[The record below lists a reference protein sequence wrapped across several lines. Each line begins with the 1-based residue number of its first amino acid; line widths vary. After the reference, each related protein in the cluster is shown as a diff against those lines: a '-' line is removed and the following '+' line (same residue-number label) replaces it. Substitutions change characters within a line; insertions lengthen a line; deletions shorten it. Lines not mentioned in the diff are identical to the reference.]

1 MGLFDSIKCNI
12 KLPQPID
19 PKGYI
24 GSENFQTK
32 DLGETMSDFEIR
44 EDGTLWKKCAEYK
57 YPDPPKVSK
66 RSIFGDFP
74 IPELVRE
81 WEEPQLITHT
91 INIYDYCCDDNGEFD
106 YSIEYKLV
114 FVEGKLISSELFD
127 FRAFSNADRKKHR
140 LEMGERIKAHNEF
153 KKTWFYKLFYKYY
166 VAAVIFVF
174 RRIATFGN
182 YLSGNSF
189 KWEDFLRWKG

>member
-1 MGLFDSIKCNI
+1 MGIYDSVKCNI

-19 PKGYI
+19 SQGYI

-66 RSIFGDFP
+66 RSKFWDFP

-114 FVEGKLISSELFD
+114 FVEGKLTSSELFD

-140 LEMGERIKAHNEF
+140 LEMDERIKSHNKF
-153 KKTWFYKLFYKYY
+153 RKTCFYKLFYKYY
-166 VAAVIFVF
+166 VAAVVFVF
-174 RRIATFGN
+174 RRIAAFGN